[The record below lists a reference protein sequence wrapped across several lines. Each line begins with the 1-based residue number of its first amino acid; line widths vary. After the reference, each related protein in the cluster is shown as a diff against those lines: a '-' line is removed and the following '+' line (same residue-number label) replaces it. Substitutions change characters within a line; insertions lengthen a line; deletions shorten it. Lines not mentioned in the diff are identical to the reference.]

1 VLRACVGIRK
11 TIGVNAALKIGGM
24 TCQSCARNVRDA
36 LQRVEGV
43 HSAVVNLDTEG
54 ANVRFADDH
63 PPSISQLIESV
74 KREGYS
80 AHLADTAK
88 NAEVE
93 NAGGGWR
100 FNVILG
106 LIVSVPLMVAE
117 WIFHFDMHGWF
128 GWLSFVAVA
137 PVQFICGW
145 RFYRGAW
152 QQLKVG
158 QSNMDTLVAL
168 GSTTAFGISVY
179 GLFAPEKVHH
189 LYFAEAAA
197 IITLISI
204 GHYLE
209 ARAGQRAAGAV
220 RSLLKLA
227 PQTARRL
234 RGDGSEE
241 VIPISE
247 LQRDDK
253 VVVRPGD
260 QIPTDG
266 VVVDGASAVD
276 ESMLTGEPIPIDKSN
291 GAELYAGTVNENGR
305 LVMRVTSLG
314 EETALAR
321 IIDVVENAQNSR
333 ADIQRIGDRVSS
345 IFVPVVIVIAIGTV
359 FAFGFFA
366 GGAWETGLINAAAV
380 LIVACPC
387 AMGLATPAAIMA
399 GTNAAAKR
407 GILIRNGTALEKAG
421 RVTAVLFDKTGT
433 LTEGKPRVQKTFAL
447 GVPDA
452 ELNAL
457 ALGLVKPS
465 QHPLSQALTAHLAS
479 VAPAAVTEWTEHRGA
494 GVSAR
499 FGNHDAVLGSVNGL
513 KERGIYIA
521 SIPQEFRGTVLAVG
535 LDRQLVGAFLLTD
548 SPKDNA
554 SAVIAEVSRAGLTPY
569 IVSGDSTIPVTDLA
583 RVVGIPQENV
593 FASVRPE
600 EKAKIVQQ
608 LQAKGERVA
617 FVGDGINDA
626 PALAQADLGIAVTKA
641 SDVARE
647 TADILLLKS
656 DIEAIPEALGIS
668 QATLRTIK
676 QNLFWAFFYNAAAV
690 PLAAVGWISPIL
702 CAAAMALSDLFV
714 IGNALRLLRWRR

>member
-1 VLRACVGIRK
+1 
-11 TIGVNAALKIGGM
+11 M
-24 TCQSCARNVRDA
+24 TCQSCARSVRDA

-43 HSAVVNLDTEG
+43 RSAVVNLNTER
-54 ANVRFADDH
+54 ATVRCADDTT
-63 PPSISQLIESV
+63 PATSELIESV
-74 KREGYS
+74 KRQGYS
-80 AHLADTAK
+80 ANLAGATE
-88 NAEVE
+88 NVELE

-106 LIVSVPLMVAE
+106 LAVSVPLMLAE
-117 WIFHFDMHGWF
+117 WIFHLNMHGWF
-128 GWLSFVAVA
+128 GWLSFIAVA

-168 GSTTAFGISVY
+168 GSTTAFLFSVY

-209 ARAGQRAAGAV
+209 VRAGQRAAGAV

-227 PQTARRL
+227 PPTARRL
-234 RGDGSEE
+234 RGDDSEE
-241 VIPISE
+241 VVPISE
-247 LQRDDK
+247 LQRGDR
-253 VVVRPGD
+253 VVIRPGD
-260 QIPTDG
+260 QVPTDG

-276 ESMLTGEPIPIDKSN
+276 ESMLTGEPIPVDKSN
-291 GAELYAGTVNENGR
+291 GAELYTGTVNENGR

-366 GGAWETGLINAAAV
+366 TGAWEAGLINAAAV

-399 GTNAAAKR
+399 GTNAATKR
-407 GILIRNGTALEKAG
+407 GILIRDGTALEKAG
-421 RVTAVLFDKTGT
+421 RVSAVLFDKTGT
-433 LTEGKPRVQKTFAL
+433 LTEGKPRVQRLLAF
-447 GVPDA
+447 GVSEA
-452 ELNAL
+452 ELNELAL
-457 ALGLVKPS
+457 ALAKPS
-465 QHPLSQALTAHLAS
+465 QHPLSQALTVHLAS

-499 FGNHDAVLGSVNGL
+499 FGNRDAVLGSLNWL
-513 KERGIYIA
+513 KELGIDNG
-521 SIPQEFRGTVLAVG
+521 SIPQEFRGTILGVALN
-535 LDRQLVGAFLLTD
+535 RQLVGAFLLAD
-548 SPKDNA
+548 SPKENA
-554 SAVIAEVSRAGLTPY
+554 RTVIAEVSRAGLTPY
-569 IVSGDSTIPVTDLA
+569 LVSGDSIVPVTDLA
-583 RVVGIPQENV
+583 QAVGIPQKNV

-600 EKAKIVQQ
+600 RKAKVVQE

-647 TADILLLKS
+647 TADILLLKR